1 MKIMIFFGSKTIF
14 LTIVRIDGRG
24 YSPLKNC
31 FVLTPSNTEFPPLP
45 PPRIKT
51 ELEDKETR
59 QESESIILRSSKN
72 QTDLIRTPRTMK
84 RPPSTTEVS
93 STRSK
98 SNIDIRRPTKYDS
111 PIKPPP
117 TKKNKVKP
125 ILIPAAPVGINRN
138 VQQANVH
145 VKLQDTHVLT
155 VNLIAVKIVPDQ
167 KLSSSIYLY
176 VRFLL
181 QDLRRKSSK
190 KI

>member
-1 MKIMIFFGSKTIF
+1 M
-14 LTIVRIDGRG
+14 VRMNGRR

-45 PPRIKT
+45 PPRINT
-51 ELEDKETR
+51 ELEDKETG

-98 SNIDIRRPTKYDS
+98 SNIIIRRPTKYDS

-117 TKKNKVKP
+117 TKKNKSQAHIDSCCTCGYKSKCTTSQCSCK
-125 ILIPAAPVGINRN
+125 AAGHACLNCQSYCCKNGTGSETVPV
-138 VQQANVH
+138 
-145 VKLQDTHVLT
+145 D
-155 VNLIAVKIVPDQ
+155 
-167 KLSSSIYLY
+167 LSLCKTPPP
-176 VRFLL
+176 R
-181 QDLRRKSSK
+181 SK
-190 KI
+190 KKVKQRNLATLVNEFSPTKVV